1 MKKVAASRLKVGSLA
16 LKTNLKPTRP
26 DKDRSHAK
34 LQRCAYGLRY
44 FSFISTTPVHPAI
57 APFASISAM
66 VLR

>member
-26 DKDRSHAK
+26 GKDDSEAK
-34 LQRCAYGLRY
+34 PRRRRY
-44 FSFISTTPVHPAI
+44 FSFISTTPVHPASG
-57 APFASISAM
+57 PFASISAM